1 MWLFN
6 VKIEAPRALER
17 PKIRLPSNSPKVS
30 PRPLPPLWRPE
41 NAPPR
46 RIDARPR
53 PVVSLGRASAAAGVF
68 QSHIAGHRRAPK
80 PPHVTRNG
88 IHPCIASHSLR
99 ILSYTRYMILPI
111 YSISTYTYCMTVLSD
126 GLFAYTYCLGIQ
138 SDRKMTHTVCV
149 SHFSTFIFTHTLCLS
164 RLSDRFYIR
173 T

>member
-30 PRPLPPLWRPE
+30 PRPLPPLRRPE
-41 NAPPR
+41 KAPPR

-53 PVVSLGRASAAAGVF
+53 PVVSLGRASAAVGVS
-68 QSHIAGHRRAPK
+68 QSHMASHRRAPK
-80 PPHVTRNG
+80 PPHVTQNG
-88 IHPCIASHSLR
+88 IHTCIASHSLR

-111 YSISTYTYCMTVLSD
+111 YSTSTSTYYIIVLSD
-126 GLFAYTYCLGIQ
+126 GLFAYTYCLGIH
-138 SDRKMTHTVCV
+138 SDGKMAHTVCI
-149 SHFSTFIFTHTLCLS
+149 SHISSFIFTHTLCLS
-164 RLSDRFYIR
+164 RLSDGFYIR